1 MSTSWINSSSS
12 KDTSISNTP
21 RIRDFPKSKESKL
34 KVLYNTPTFDD
45 ISYLDDKPM
54 SYSQNE
60 SSYFGLDDIYVRLLR
75 IASNKPSLPKE
86 DPDTIVKEGF
96 QEGLDCPH
104 IFKDIPG
111 LGSIIYVIKHLYL
124 FVQYVLEYVA
134 IMICKIGGDGNTDD
148 IKTVYTAL
156 YYALI
161 LITSFHFLH
170 NWYYVTIF
178 CSNIE
183 NVRSRLANGKTIDV
197 TYDFFTKIFGESAQK
212 PMVASFISILNFLF
226 INAMS
231 PVILLYQ
238 IIQLISYIADILPN
252 KVIFVGMHVVIL
264 YIMIAHGTQIKEL
277 HMTLF
282 NKDSKMEDN
291 LLKTVILILIGS
303 LLINSIPFAFDMLTK
318 FGSANIITIAIVFV
332 VVLVQWVIT
341 FLLAK
346 TAVFFVVFILLM
358 YSFFAIFAFAN
369 MMETIKLDIAMDLP
383 NIRDN
388 EGYSIIP
395 EREIKYHHGGP
406 SFPEF
411 MEPISKIPEMNMVE
425 NKLPSLANEFP
436 SLVNELKG
444 DISNLQTDLRKELS
458 EMKR

>member
-1 MSTSWINSSSS
+1 VD
-12 KDTSISNTP
+12 DTSFCIEDAQRQLSNPFISAPSRREGILNE
-21 RIRDFPKSKESKL
+21 KWSKKEVEPSS
-34 KVLYNTPTFDD
+34 F
-45 ISYLDDKPM
+45 
-54 SYSQNE
+54 
-60 SSYFGLDDIYVRLLR
+60 SYFGIDDIYVRLLR
-75 IASNKPSLPKE
+75 IASNKSSIEKKE
-86 DPDTIVKEGF
+86 IPESKESIKEGF

-104 IFKDIPG
+104 IFQDIPG
-111 LGSIIYVIKHLYL
+111 LGSIVYFIKHLYS
-124 FVQYVLEYVA
+124 FIQYILEYFA
-134 IMICKIGGDGNTDD
+134 IMICKIGGDGNPDD

-156 YYALI
+156 YYAII

-178 CSNIE
+178 CSNVSS
-183 NVRSRLANGKTIDV
+183 VRSRLANGKTVDV

-212 PMVASFISILNFLF
+212 PMIASFISILNFLF

-238 IIQLISYIADILPN
+238 IIQLISYFADILPN
-252 KVIFVGMHVVIL
+252 KVIFLGMHAVIL

-277 HMTLF
+277 HMALF
-282 NKDSKMEDN
+282 NQDSKMEDS
-291 LLKTVILILIGS
+291 LLKIVILILIGS
-303 LLINSIPFAFDMLTK
+303 LLINSIPFAFDILTK
-318 FGSANIITIAIVFV
+318 FGSANLVTIAIVFV

-369 MMETIKLDIAMDLP
+369 MMKTIDLDIAMDLP

-395 EREIKYHHGGP
+395 EREIKYHREEP
-406 SFPEF
+406 SLNLST
-411 MEPISKIPEMNMVE
+411 MAKSVEPISKIPEINNIVNE
-425 NKLPSLANEFP
+425 LPSLANE
-436 SLVNELKG
+436 LNGE
-444 DISNLQTDLRKELS
+444 ISNLQNELRQERL